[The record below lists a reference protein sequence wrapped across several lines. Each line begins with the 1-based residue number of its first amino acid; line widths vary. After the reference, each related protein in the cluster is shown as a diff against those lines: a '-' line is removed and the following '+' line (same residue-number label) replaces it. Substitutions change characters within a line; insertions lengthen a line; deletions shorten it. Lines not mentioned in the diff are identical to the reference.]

1 MTIDLENTGLMRL
14 ERGAMQNWSDVA
26 RMGAPA
32 SAAVR
37 EVVANLVDAGDR
49 VLVVGPTALD
59 LVTELADLAG
69 ALTVLT
75 RSIPDGA
82 TYAEALV
89 DRPTAQVVCGDI
101 LNVEQKLGEYDVV
114 LVLDDLAR
122 VPSLEDVTPTW
133 TAVFEAVVACVAPG
147 GRLALAVENELGLH
161 RITSLRSR
169 YTQND
174 DAAWDVLATF
184 DASRPRHRDALD
196 AALATTELREVSV
209 ADLLPTWDEHTLLA
223 WNTMSIDDEGR
234 TLLDALTLASPAL
247 RRIGADPTRVTRAAV
262 LGGRLAQM
270 PSGWFVVAGRPV
282 AASGELEVLA
292 STLDGGV
299 IRFEC
304 AAGTIRQGDRQI
316 AIAAQAR
323 PFAEEALD
331 ACASGDASRL
341 RTLLARWVG
350 WARGQAREGRLDAE
364 VGDLRFDNLLVAL
377 ARDDDHA
384 FTTVA
389 PAPASSRLD
398 DALWAAVVDFVA
410 VIRARGSLHLWP
422 AATDDRTMAA
432 TIGAMAG
439 LAAPDD
445 LDALLAQRA
454 SMLDLPAHDVSGLLA
469 VIERLEEKNKALA
482 SRANWF
488 ESRLNLRERE
498 LRSRAQ
504 RQSAELALARQ
515 QQEALRKS
523 AEDLRRSMTYR
534 LGNVAM
540 GPLKQAKRRFLD

>member
-184 DASRPRHRDALD
+184 DASRPRHRDAL
-196 AALATTELREVSV
+196 A
-209 ADLLPTWDEHTLLA
+209 
-223 WNTMSIDDEGR
+223 
-234 TLLDALTLASPAL
+234 
-247 RRIGADPTRVTRAAV
+247 
-262 LGGRLAQM
+262 
-270 PSGWFVVAGRPV
+270 
-282 AASGELEVLA
+282 
-292 STLDGGV
+292 
-299 IRFEC
+299 
-304 AAGTIRQGDRQI
+304 
-316 AIAAQAR
+316 
-323 PFAEEALD
+323 
-331 ACASGDASRL
+331 
-341 RTLLARWVG
+341 
-350 WARGQAREGRLDAE
+350 
-364 VGDLRFDNLLVAL
+364 
-377 ARDDDHA
+377 
-384 FTTVA
+384 
-389 PAPASSRLD
+389 
-398 DALWAAVVDFVA
+398 
-410 VIRARGSLHLWP
+410 
-422 AATDDRTMAA
+422 
-432 TIGAMAG
+432 
-439 LAAPDD
+439 
-445 LDALLAQRA
+445 
-454 SMLDLPAHDVSGLLA
+454 
-469 VIERLEEKNKALA
+469 
-482 SRANWF
+482 
-488 ESRLNLRERE
+488 
-498 LRSRAQ
+498 
-504 RQSAELALARQ
+504 
-515 QQEALRKS
+515 
-523 AEDLRRSMTYR
+523 
-534 LGNVAM
+534 
-540 GPLKQAKRRFLD
+540 